1 MSGEIPELPD
11 VPPELVEKINACMH
25 DGSYYVV
32 EPPHI
37 HLGITKN
44 KLMMNTFIAMSI
56 LAAVAVLAIGVEA
69 LVHILVALISV
80 LIVHYT
86 IFFYERSKGLVPTY
100 RTPSSPLVAAMIVA
114 LSMPVAAPYQVT
126 VVMAVLTILIFKYAQ
141 GKIFGRKYVNPAA
154 AAKVLLLIL
163 LSIVELRTGM
173 ILHPHHLRLD
183 LLTAS
188 GFSRA
193 VSFFESETLTAF
205 QSLIL
210 WKHHGWIGGASG
222 ITVLIVGA
230 ISAFWLRL
238 KWRIPLSMLGTMTV
252 LAALTGF
259 LTGGDSLLRIAFHVF
274 TGSVIFMAF
283 FMATEPQTTP
293 MPEKSQYIFGV
304 LLAVFT
310 FALELANILGGSI
323 IALVALNL
331 VTPYLDKIGLK
342 RPYGHKGG

>member
-1 MSGEIPELPD
+1 MS
-11 VPPELVEKINACMH
+11 VEEKKAVVRAHNFYMTKQEQP

-44 KLMMNTFIAMSI
+44 KLMMNTFVVMSL

-80 LIVHYT
+80 LIVYYA
-86 IFFYERSKGLVPTY
+86 ILFYERSKGLAPTY

-126 VVMAVLTILIFKYAQ
+126 VVIAVLTILIFKYAQ
-141 GKIFGRKYVNPAA
+141 GRIFGRKYVNPAA
-154 AAKVLLLIL
+154 AAKVLVLIL

-188 GFSRA
+188 GFLRA

>member
-1 MSGEIPELPD
+1 
-11 VPPELVEKINACMH
+11 VEEKKAVVLARNFYMTKQEQP

-44 KLMMNTFIAMSI
+44 KLMMNTFVVMSL

-80 LIVHYT
+80 LIVYYA
-86 IFFYERSKGLVPTY
+86 ILFYERSKGLAPTY

-126 VVMAVLTILIFKYAQ
+126 VVIAVLTILIFKYAQ
-141 GKIFGRKYVNPAA
+141 GRIFGRKYVNPAA
-154 AAKVLLLIL
+154 AAKVLVLIL

-183 LLTAS
+183 LLTAR
-188 GFSRA
+188 RA

-293 MPEKSQYIFGV
+293 MREKSQYIFGV

-342 RPYGHKGG
+342 RPYGHKGE